1 MGTVLQIQRFCIHDG
16 PGIRTTVF
24 LKGCPLACVWCH
36 NPESQHFRPESAFY
50 PEKCVGCGRCRGRA
64 DDPEFVCRHDARI
77 RYGKE
82 MRADEVCA
90 EVEKD
95 RIFYAQSGGGLT
107 LSGGE
112 PLAQPEFAAK
122 ILRRAKSNGIATA
135 VETCGYAAEWA
146 LRKVAADT
154 DLFLFDWK
162 ETDPVKHRAFTGSG
176 NEIIL
181 RNLTLLSAWGKSIVL
196 RCPIVP
202 GYNDRADHFAGIAQ
216 LANQYAGIGH
226 VELEPYHALGTDKY
240 TRLGRSA
247 PAIPTPDDAQVRD
260 WIAQIQS
267 GTAKRV
273 IRS

>member
-1 MGTVLQIQRFCIHDG
+1 MC
-16 PGIRTTVF
+16 
-24 LKGCPLACVWCH
+24 C
-36 NPESQHFRPESAFY
+36 
-50 PEKCVGCGRCRGRA
+50 
-64 DDPEFVCRHDARI
+64 HDARI

-82 MRADEVCA
+82 LCADEVWA

-162 ETDPVKHRAFTGSG
+162 ETDPVKHRAFTESG

-181 RNLTLLSAWGKSIVL
+181 RNLTLLNTLGTPVIL

-202 GYNDRADHFAGIAQ
+202 GHNDRPDHFAGIAR
-216 LANQYAGIGH
+216 LANEFAVIDH
-226 VELEPYHALGTDKY
+226 VEAEPYHALGTDKY
-240 TRLGRSA
+240 TGLGRSA